1 MDQPLTRAKSRLSAT
16 PERSILK
23 LKPAFRPP
31 KRPPASTRA
40 ASLGTEIA
48 VNPVR
53 TRRLRVRWQEEGSTV
68 QDISRDLDLLEEV
81 VDGLK
86 RRVSPMEEGKSRVE
100 VRREL
105 VWVRRQEEGSVV
117 PVKWTKP
124 RMKVLSN
131 APIHSE
137 LGKFAALLYKPRF
150 ETSEPPVVKA
160 SKPRTTRPFPSLRR
174 T

>member
-1 MDQPLTRAKSRLSAT
+1 M
-16 PERSILK
+16 
-23 LKPAFRPP
+23 
-31 KRPPASTRA
+31 
-40 ASLGTEIA
+40 
-48 VNPVR
+48 
-53 TRRLRVRWQEEGSTV
+53 

-81 VDGLK
+81 VNGLK